1 MIDWEQMPAGIQQN
15 LYSGEERVKTMNSMK
30 KFSTKVNVS
39 QILILLLLMV
49 MGVLAGCGSQATSP
63 PNEVAPKEGVVIIE
77 KKVEVK
83 PPVEVVKESDKVVE
97 VEKEVVVEREIEPV
111 ATPIPTSLPAVVEQR
126 QADPL
131 RAGATDDNAQ
141 WDDYLAY
148 RQNYRGPVVH
158 DRDINERYIIAVQD
172 ARGYPVM
179 DAAVRIFYN
188 GQQQNAEIYQARTYA
203 NGQVL
208 FHPRALGISSRDA
221 DSFLVV
227 VSKNNVVTKFTVP
240 RNVWGDTWVAKLD
253 MVQRFD
259 AMNLDVLFLL
269 DSTGSMADEIDAI
282 QRTIFSVSERI
293 DQLPG
298 QTNVRFGYVT
308 YRDRGDEYVSKIYDF
323 DSDVS
328 DFSTYL
334 NTVQANGGG
343 DYPESLNEALHHAL
357 DRVHWGDENTVRL
370 VFLVAD
376 APPHLDYVEDY
387 DYADEMDIAARQAI
401 KIFPIASS
409 GLDDQGEYIFR
420 QLAQYTQGR
429 FVFLTYDTPS
439 NSGSPGDVTTHH
451 VDSYSVSNLDD
462 LLVHLVTEELAYQ
475 SPALVQMQ

>member
-1 MIDWEQMPAGIQQN
+1 
-15 LYSGEERVKTMNSMK
+15 MNGVK
-30 KFSTKVNVS
+30 KFSAKVNVS
-39 QILILLLLMV
+39 PLSIFLLLVV
-49 MGVLAGCGSQATSP
+49 MGVLAGCGGQATP
-63 PNEVAPKEGVVIIE
+63 APNEVAREEGVVIIE
-77 KKVEVK
+77 KEVEAK
-83 PPVEVVKESDKVVE
+83 PPVEVVKESEKVIE
-97 VEKEVVVEREIEPV
+97 VEKEVVVEREVELV
-111 ATPIPTSLPAVVEQR
+111 ATPIPTSPPVVVEQR
-126 QADPL
+126 QAETL

-148 RQNYRGPVVH
+148 RKNYRGPAVH
-158 DRDINERYIIAVQD
+158 DRDVNERYIIMVQD
-172 ARGYPVM
+172 AQGYPVM
-179 DAAVRIFYN
+179 DAMVRIFYN

-203 NGQVL
+203 NGRVL
-208 FHPRALGISSRDA
+208 FHPRALGIYNGDA

-308 YRDRGDEYVSKIYDF
+308 YRDRGDDYVSKIYDF
-323 DSDVS
+323 DPDVS
-328 DFSTYL
+328 SFSSYL
-334 NTVQANGGG
+334 NVVQANGGG

-357 DRVHWGDENTVRL
+357 NRVHWGGENTVRL

-376 APPHLDYVEDY
+376 APPHLDYAQDY
-387 DYADEMDIAARQAI
+387 DYADEMDVAARQAV

-420 QLAQYTQGR
+420 QLAQHTQGR

-439 NSGSPGDVTTHH
+439 NGGSPGDVTTHH

-475 SPALVQMQ
+475 SPALVQAQ